1 MQASG
6 SSGRAGTTEDLG
18 GIVTV
23 STILYPILTR
33 PSTDHLGLS
42 QSSAEPQVGL
52 FRDSVSGNLAT
63 DSSVFPDVTQ
73 QIKAITLAGVVAG
86 IICPHEAIAKKR
98 KISNVFIA
106 AVFNVLF

>member
-23 STILYPILTR
+23 STILYSILTR
-33 PSTDHLGLS
+33 PSADRLGLS

-52 FRDSVSGNLAT
+52 FRNPVSGNLAT

-73 QIKAITLAGVVAG
+73 QIKAITLAG
-86 IICPHEAIAKKR
+86 IICPYEAIAKKR